1 MADPQRIDEQAP
13 PLNFTQWLICAT
25 AAMGFAFDI
34 FALLML
40 PLVIRPALLE
50 LGNIRPGTPEFS
62 KWFGL
67 LFYVPA
73 FAGGIFGLLGGYLTD
88 RLGRRRILVWSILLY
103 AFSAFASGY
112 ATSLTM
118 LLVLRCTTF
127 IGVSVEFVAAVAWLA
142 ELFPHPV
149 QREKVLGYTQAFSSI
164 GGLMVALANG
174 LAIAWVKSGTLPH
187 IHIPQFLHPL
197 ATHGMEPAWRYTL
210 ISGLIPAI
218 PLIIIR
224 PFLPESPA
232 WRLKKLS
239 GTMKRPSIA
248 AIFSPDLARTTIV
261 TTIMFACSY
270 GAAFGAIQQMPQIVP
285 GLPQV
290 QEKIKKAVAAIP
302 PRPATQS
309 AASQAARPSPATN
322 LATMPGVPAAVPQG
336 AKIPPATTSEDP
348 RVRAA
353 SGLVVQETAASVT
366 KVQEIGGLLGRVIFA
381 ILATIILSRKSLI
394 RVFQIPGLLVMPLV
408 FCFFAVKDLNLLYVG
423 MFIAGLL
430 TVAQFS
436 FWGNYLPQVY
446 PLHLRGT
453 GESFAANIG
462 GRMIGTSFA
471 ALTAFIAGQI
481 THKGA
486 TPVEAAHTW
495 AMVAGAVGFAVYLVG
510 FITSFWLPE
519 PKPQADEE

>member
-1 MADPQRIDEQAP
+1 MADPLGIDEKAP
-13 PLNFTQWLICAT
+13 PLTFTQWLICFT

-103 AFSAFASGY
+103 AFSAFASGFV
-112 ATSLTM
+112 TTPM
-118 LLVLRCTTF
+118 QLLVLRCTTF

-142 ELFPHPV
+142 ELFPHPL

-164 GGLMVALANG
+164 GGLLVATANG
-174 LAIAWVKSGTLPH
+174 LAIAWVKNGTLPH
-187 IHIPQFLHPL
+187 IHIPAFLHPL

-218 PLIIIR
+218 PLILIR

-239 GTMKRPSIA
+239 GTMKRPSLA
-248 AIFSPDLARTTIV
+248 AIFSPELARTTII

-270 GAAFGAIQQMPQIVP
+270 GAAFGAIQQMPQIVA

-290 QEKIKKAVAAIP
+290 QEKIKVAVAEAMKK
-302 PRPATQS
+302 PATPPAG
-309 AASQAARPSPATN
+309 AATKA
-322 LATMPGVPAAVPQG
+322 ATMPGVPAAVPQG
-336 AKIPPATTSEDP
+336 AKIAPGTATPDP
-348 RVRAA
+348 RARAA

-366 KVQEIGGLLGRVIFA
+366 KVQELGGLLGRVIFA
-381 ILATIILSRKSLI
+381 VLATMILSRRTQI
-394 RVFQIPGLLVMPLV
+394 RFFQIPGLIVMPLV
-408 FCFFAVKDLNLLYVG
+408 FCIFAVKDLQLLYVG

-436 FWGNYLPQVY
+436 FWGNYLPRVY
-446 PLHLRGT
+446 PMHLRGT

-471 ALTAFIAGQI
+471 ALTAFIAAHI
-481 THKGA
+481 THKDA
-486 TPVEAAHTW
+486 TPVEAAHMW
-495 AMVAGAVGFAVYLVG
+495 AYTAGAVGFAVYLVG
-510 FITSFWLPE
+510 FLASFFLPE
-519 PKPQADEE
+519 TKVQPDEE